1 MESMNKK
8 PSYFNSK
15 RVKKLALGFMKN
27 EISME
32 EIEKMDMP
40 QDARD
45 ALMLNIEAYQYLI
58 KYEEDGNKYV
68 TERLRTAYIGEEMS
82 DTNGVTYLSTV
93 RGKPTGTIVAIPD
106 GEKILIGVAKLDE
119 DEKYPSAIVGLY
131 LALKNAKYY
140 EDNETPVGLNGH
152 ERRQLTRFRLRAK
165 AYFFPD
171 KYSYSR
177 GSEPVVYPKYEEIHK
192 RQIMILGEEKVK
204 SMACQPPAKD
214 AKNRGRKVTLFN

>member
-58 KYEEDGNKYV
+58 KYSCYC
-68 TERLRTAYIGEEMS
+68 L
-82 DTNGVTYLSTV
+82 
-93 RGKPTGTIVAIPD
+93 
-106 GEKILIGVAKLDE
+106 
-119 DEKYPSAIVGLY
+119 
-131 LALKNAKYY
+131 
-140 EDNETPVGLNGH
+140 
-152 ERRQLTRFRLRAK
+152 
-165 AYFFPD
+165 
-171 KYSYSR
+171 
-177 GSEPVVYPKYEEIHK
+177 
-192 RQIMILGEEKVK
+192 
-204 SMACQPPAKD
+204 
-214 AKNRGRKVTLFN
+214 